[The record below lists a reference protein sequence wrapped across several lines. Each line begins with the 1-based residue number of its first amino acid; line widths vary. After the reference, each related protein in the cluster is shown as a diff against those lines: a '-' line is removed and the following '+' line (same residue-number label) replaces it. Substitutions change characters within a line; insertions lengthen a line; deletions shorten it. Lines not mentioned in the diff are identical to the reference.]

1 MKIFN
6 TTIYKAGEGGGA
18 GTELVVPAIGSV
30 QTAEVNTK
38 VLLVYANEVGGT
50 DIPVTGNGVLTALTI
65 REAYSSTFSKLCVP
79 FAVYDGSAYDVTLSE
94 TSPNSYTAS
103 YSALSTRFT
112 SQYSW
117 DIDPDLTIENYY
129 EFSWRNEHGYM
140 GFGREL
146 SFSYMLVGGVTRAC
160 YGAKGGITGY
170 QNSYNDSADGG
181 KSKLTRV
188 YNKATPSIFNVA
200 DSDGLAFINLA
211 GSVIG
216 LCPKEGLVRT
226 YDTTT
231 GLVLDER
238 PLLGADQ
245 SIRTGALGHALVDS
259 GEYFVTWLDSLDIN
273 LYKLSK
279 GSPWSIQKI
288 TTLNMEGISGYV
300 QLIRSKSSG
309 KYLHIFVVP
318 QYCNDTNN
326 VKHFIIDKET
336 DEVTQGPD
344 LIDSTGYDV
353 IGASAF
359 SEDKNRASFVLVD
372 STGGKPS
379 KTIVSGLDTILPY
392 EYAAVPFSSTN
403 LTDSAVTGF
412 IKSQDGTDELGNPI
426 ATVEA
431 LLDPN
436 ATPPSADR
444 LIGMNVTVNEGE
456 PL

>member
-1 MKIFN
+1 MIFN

-18 GTELVVPAIGSV
+18 GGTELVVPAIGSV
-30 QTAEVNTK
+30 QTAEVNSK

-50 DIPVTGNGVLTALTI
+50 DIAVTGNGVTTTQTI

-79 FAVYDGSAYDVTLSE
+79 FAVYEGSAYSITLSE
-94 TSPNSYTAS
+94 TSPDSYAAV
-103 YSALSTRFT
+103 YSSLATRFT

-117 DIDPDLTIENYY
+117 DIDPDLTMENFY
-129 EFSWRNEHGYM
+129 EFKWRNEHGFM
-140 GFGREL
+140 GFGKGT
-146 SFSYMLVGGVTRAC
+146 SFSYILVGGVTRAC

-170 QNSYNDSADGG
+170 QNSYDDSENGG

-188 YNKATPSIFNVA
+188 YNKDTLSLTNVA
-200 DSDGLAFINLA
+200 DSDGLTFINLG

-226 YDTTT
+226 YDVNT
-231 GLVLDER
+231 GMVLDER
-238 PLLGADQ
+238 PLSGADQ

-318 QYCNDTNN
+318 QYCDDTNN

-344 LIDSTGYDV
+344 LIDSTGYNV

-359 SEDKNRASFVLVD
+359 NEDKSRASFVLVD
-372 STGGKPS
+372 STGGRPS
-379 KTIVSGLDTILPY
+379 KTIVSGLDMILPY
-392 EYAAVPFSSTN
+392 EYAAVPFSSAN

-412 IKSQDGTDELGNPI
+412 IKSQDGTDELGNAI

-431 LLDPN
+431 CLDPN
-436 ATPPSADR
+436 ATPPSTAR
-444 LIGMNVTVNEGE
+444 IFGMNVTVNEGD

>member
-1 MKIFN
+1 MIFN
-6 TTIYKAGEGGGA
+6 TTIYNAGEGGGA

-50 DIPVTGNGVLTALTI
+50 DIAVTGNGITRAQTA

-79 FAVYDGSAYDVTLSE
+79 FAIYEGSAYDVTLSE
-94 TSPNSYTAS
+94 TSSNAYTAA
-103 YSALSTRFT
+103 YSSLSTNFT

-129 EFSWRNEHGYM
+129 RFNWRSEVGHM
-140 GFGREL
+140 GFGKGS
-146 SFSYMLVGGVTRAC
+146 SFTSTKYNGVTRAC
-160 YGAKGGITGY
+160 YGAKGGITCY
-170 QNSYNDSADGG
+170 ANSFDDDENGG

-188 YNKATPSIFNVA
+188 YNKDTLSISNA
-200 DSDGLAFINLA
+200 AGSDGLTFINLA

-226 YDTTT
+226 YDDNT
-231 GLVLDER
+231 GLVLRET
-238 PLLGADQ
+238 PLSGADQ

-273 LYKLSK
+273 IYKLSK
-279 GSPWSIQKI
+279 GTPWSIQRI
-288 TTLNMEGISGYV
+288 ATLNMEGISGYI

-309 KYLHIFVVP
+309 KYLHVFVVP

-326 VKHFIIDKET
+326 VKHFILDKET

-359 SEDKNRASFVLVD
+359 SEDKSRASFVLVD

-379 KTIVSGLDTILPY
+379 KTVVSGLDTILPY
-392 EYAAVPFSSTN
+392 EYAAVPFNSDN

-412 IKSQDGTDELGNPI
+412 IKSQDGTDELGNAI
-426 ATVEA
+426 ATVEV

-436 ATPPSADR
+436 ATPPSANR
-444 LIGMNVTVNEGE
+444 LIGMNVTVNEGD